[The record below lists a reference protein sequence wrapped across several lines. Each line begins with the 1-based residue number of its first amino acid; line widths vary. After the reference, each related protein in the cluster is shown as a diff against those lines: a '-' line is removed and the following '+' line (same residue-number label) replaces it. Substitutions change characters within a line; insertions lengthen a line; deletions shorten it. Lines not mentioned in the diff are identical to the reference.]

1 MRKKEVQQEQEEE
14 EKKVDWRKSGDSE
27 RGSASGQM
35 RDGAQREREVLDGI
49 RMGAGALSSSL
60 ISTKVQKSAKI
71 HAEAKIEI
79 L

>member
-1 MRKKEVQQEQEEE
+1 MRKKEVQEQQD
-14 EKKVDWRKSGDSE
+14 EKKVDWRKSGESE

-35 RDGAQREREVLDGI
+35 RDGAQREKEVLDGI
-49 RMGAGALSSSL
+49 RMGGGALSSI